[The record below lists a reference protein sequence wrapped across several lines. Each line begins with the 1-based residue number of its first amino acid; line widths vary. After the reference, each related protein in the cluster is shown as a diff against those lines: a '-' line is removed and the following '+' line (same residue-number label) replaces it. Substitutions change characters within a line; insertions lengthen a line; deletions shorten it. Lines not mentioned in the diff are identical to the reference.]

1 MGALACASVNNS
13 WNVGDFKDITPLSY
27 LHSNFKHIRGKE
39 IPSAGRVFSVFLSH
53 YRMSPHMVT
62 SMEIYDLE
70 MEIVQWIFISHQWPS
85 WPSLTD
91 GTVCVFW
98 KYLVHQYCLSPE
110 SSLSFKMSAA
120 YVRVKN
126 CLMKCKTSE
135 RFDTFLYTYHKPDQR
150 RTDLWHAG
158 IKLKLCLF
166 SFLTNPKME
175 IASGHQHP
183 YLSVCAG
190 NYPVSTTIPPFLVI
204 GTVQYF
210 SPYKTEI
217 INYSKN
223 IYPLHECENMEIQA
237 SLSPNV

>member
-1 MGALACASVNNS
+1 
-13 WNVGDFKDITPLSY
+13 
-27 LHSNFKHIRGKE
+27 
-39 IPSAGRVFSVFLSH
+39 
-53 YRMSPHMVT
+53 
-62 SMEIYDLE
+62 
-70 MEIVQWIFISHQWPS
+70 
-85 WPSLTD
+85 
-91 GTVCVFW
+91 
-98 KYLVHQYCLSPE
+98 
-110 SSLSFKMSAA
+110 
-120 YVRVKN
+120 
-126 CLMKCKTSE
+126 
-135 RFDTFLYTYHKPDQR
+135 
-150 RTDLWHAG
+150 
-158 IKLKLCLF
+158 
-166 SFLTNPKME
+166 ME